1 MTEGTVNFTFLQEHL
16 KTVMDGVSAKLREV
30 AESQKETDKQIKKLS
45 RETDMKL
52 KEVSESQKEAAEQI
66 KETGRQ
72 MKETNKRFGD
82 LTNRFG
88 ELAEHL
94 VVPGIKEKF
103 NALDFNFTYTSENA
117 QISGTSRD
125 RAAEVDILLESLD
138 TVMAVEVKSKPTEE
152 DVAKHI
158 DRMDVLRRRADD
170 RKDTR
175 TYMGAIAGA
184 IMSQGVRECIVQ
196 NGFYAIEQSGDT
208 MKIDVPPGFVARE
221 W

>member
-1 MTEGTVNFTFLQEHL
+1 MAESTMNNIPLQDHL
-16 KTVMDGVSAKLREV
+16 KVLMDEVSAKFREV
-30 AESQKETDKQIKKLS
+30 AESQKDTEKRFKETDKKF
-45 RETDMKL
+45 
-52 KEVSESQKEAAEQI
+52 KELAESQKETAEQI
-66 KETGRQ
+66 KETDRQ

-103 NALDFNFTYTSENA
+103 NALNFNFTDSTENMR
-117 QISGTSRD
+117 IGGTSRNY
-125 RAAEVDILLESLD
+125 AAEVDVLLESLD

-158 DRMDVLRRRADD
+158 NRMEVLRRRAEAH
-170 RKDTR
+170 KDTR
-175 TYMGAIAGA
+175 IYLGAIAGA
-184 IMSQGVRECIVQ
+184 IMSQKVRDCIVQ
-196 NGFYAIEQSGDT
+196 NGFYAVEQSGDT
-208 MKIDVPPGFVARE
+208 MMINVPDNFKPRH